1 MSSSNKNKNNNSFDK
16 YCSRLG
22 YPHNMAKDAQ
32 KKLGN
37 QASNSEL
44 LAAVLNNAKANGVQP
59 NRSTH
64 PNYLQK
70 QVRRFFRILYHFFR
84 RFFGK
89 LNLNFWFCQWIKF
102 YFVFCHYEYLIIV
115 MILPEHQPTGLLSDP
130 TRSPESTDL
139 DSQRWQEQEQKEMRW
154 VRFKLLLSF
163 KR

>member
-70 QVRRFFRILYHFFR
+70 QDCYQTPHGAQKVPI
-84 RFFGK
+84 
-89 LNLNFWFCQWIKF
+89 WIHK
-102 YFVFCHYEYLIIV
+102 
-115 MILPEHQPTGLLSDP
+115 D
-130 TRSPESTDL
+130 D
-139 DSQRWQEQEQKEMRW
+139 KN
-154 VRFKLLLSF
+154 KN
-163 KR
+163 KKK